1 MPPPAPNLRGD
12 PAYNGAMG
20 LLPNIGPL
28 DSSFPLFG
36 APRLRVVAR
45 GEGVPVARSDT
56 VLEIEATNV
65 SPRPVG
71 VSGLRVGYRYTNAL
85 SEVALGKRAPELL
98 LRELS
103 GGPSVPATL
112 EPGETV
118 VWTANL
124 GQLAAEARAK
134 NLTPDSHPLLLEPRS
149 LDPGPG
155 KEARFGR
162 VGVAVDNTVRAWT
175 HRSLAVVV
183 RDGEGALYKTE
194 VRWLPPGGVP
204 PGPRVPS
211 STRA

>member
-1 MPPPAPNLRGD
+1 
-12 PAYNGAMG
+12 MG

-45 GEGVPVARSDT
+45 GEGLPIARRDT
-56 VLEIEATNV
+56 VVTIEATSL

-71 VSGLRVGYRYTNAL
+71 VTGVRVGYRYTNAL
-85 SEVALGKRAPELL
+85 SEVALGKRAPELP

-134 NLTPDSHPLLLEPRS
+134 NLTPDSHPLFLEPAS
-149 LDPGPG
+149 LEPVPGR
-155 KEARFGR
+155 EARFGR

-194 VRWLPPGGVP
+194 VRWLPPGGAP
-204 PGPRVPS
+204 PAPRIPS
-211 STRA
+211 SNQA